1 MLAEDISR
9 VDGSREVM
17 KGHHTRCNCLTDTVK
32 GQNSVPFVE
41 PGMWDGGTIY
51 HSLVVT
57 KHVAF
62 VANGDSKVTKGA
74 MKVNNLLNAG
84 PGSHKLRT
92 ICGSFNCC
100 LLLGIPINWCLV

>member
-17 KGHHTRCNCLTDTVK
+17 KGHHTRHNSLTDMVK
-32 GQNSVPFVE
+32 RQNSVPFVE

-57 KHVAF
+57 KYVAF
-62 VANGDSKVTKGA
+62 VVNGDSKVT
-74 MKVNNLLNAG
+74 
-84 PGSHKLRT
+84 
-92 ICGSFNCC
+92 
-100 LLLGIPINWCLV
+100 